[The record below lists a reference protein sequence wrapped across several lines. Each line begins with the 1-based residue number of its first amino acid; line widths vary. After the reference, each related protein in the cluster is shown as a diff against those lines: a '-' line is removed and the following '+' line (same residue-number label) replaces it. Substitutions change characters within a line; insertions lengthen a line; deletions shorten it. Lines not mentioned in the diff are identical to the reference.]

1 MKIPVWCSL
10 MALAVP
16 TFWVGLSPAT
26 AQSARCGGGGGYWF
40 TNDRLR
46 NPQPGGWVA
55 DGASVDEYS
64 EIARTAQVCGSAVV
78 RHSKVLGNSVISG
91 DAIVDGSTL
100 QGNVKIGGDAIVR
113 NSTLRGFYEAFT
125 GEIKDVISGAAYSMI
140 ETRQRHADVQ
150 RQISGTRTAL
160 ARHDAEV
167 ARGRAKMA
175 AYDTSTKAFEEA
187 AWVKKYCLD
196 PWRKVE
202 GYDHLFPPQS
212 WEMGCP
218 DVKWVLKIDGKYH
231 IDHREIS
238 KVYSAMRPYEN
249 YWSDL
254 EELQKAERAQSS
266 ARSALATQEAE
277 AARLSQ
283 MLQQ

>member
-1 MKIPVWCSL
+1 MRISAWWSL
-10 MALAVP
+10 LALGATTP
-16 TFWVGLSPAT
+16 WLLPSPAI
-26 AQSARCGGGGGYWF
+26 AQNARCGGGGGYWF

-55 DGASVDEYS
+55 DGASVDESS

-91 DAIVDGSTL
+91 DAIVEGSTL

-125 GEIKDVISGAAYSMI
+125 GEIKDVISGAAYSI
-140 ETRQRHADVQ
+140 SETRQRLADVQ
-150 RQISGTRTAL
+150 RQISGTKAAL
-160 ARHDAEV
+160 ARHDANV
-167 ARGRAKMA
+167 TRGRAKMA
-175 AYDTSTKAFEEA
+175 GYDTSTKAFEQA

-202 GYDHLFPPQS
+202 GYDHLFPPQT

-218 DVKWVLKIDGKYH
+218 EVKWVLKIDGKYH

-238 KVYSAMRPYEN
+238 KVYSAMRPYES

-254 EELQKAERAQSS
+254 EELQKSERAQAAAKSS
-266 ARSALATQEAE
+266 LAAQEAE
-277 AARLSQ
+277 AARLSR
-283 MLQQ
+283 MLQ

>member
-1 MKIPVWCSL
+1 MRISAWWSL
-10 MALAVP
+10 LALATTTLWLVP
-16 TFWVGLSPAT
+16 SPAT
-26 AQSARCGGGGGYWF
+26 AQNTRCGGGGGYWF

-55 DGASVDEYS
+55 DGASVDESS

-91 DAIVDGSTL
+91 DAIVEGSTL

-125 GEIKDVISGAAYSMI
+125 GEIKDVISGAAYSI
-140 ETRQRHADVQ
+140 SETRQRLADVQ
-150 RQISGTRTAL
+150 RQISGTRAAL
-160 ARHDAEV
+160 ARHDADV
-167 ARGRAKMA
+167 TRGRAKMA
-175 AYDTSTKAFEEA
+175 GYDTSTKTFEQA

-202 GYDHLFPPQS
+202 GYDHLFPPQT

-218 DVKWVLKIDGKYH
+218 EVKWVLKIDGKYH

-238 KVYSAMRPYEN
+238 KVYSAMRPYES

-254 EELQKAERAQSS
+254 EELQKAERAQASAKSS
-266 ARSALATQEAE
+266 LSAQEAE
-277 AARLSQ
+277 ATRLNR
-283 MLQQ
+283 MLQ